1 MTINGIQVVDS
12 HVHLLPGRLGDKVRA
27 FFDAGISSRGPLA
40 YPHDHDAVVNTLA
53 EEGVDEIWTLPYAHK
68 PEIASGLN
76 AASAATVQQFA
87 DGPLRIIGGATVH
100 PGDDDAAEIVRV
112 AVDDLGLRVLK
123 LHCSV
128 GSFSL
133 DDKRLTPV
141 FTLANDRRLPIV
153 VHLGHNVNGRTEA
166 DELPTIAQISDEF
179 PDIPL
184 ILAHCGHHSAPE
196 AAALMMEHPSLYADL
211 TPVVFEHPNIDRE
224 SLISLAPRLL
234 FGSDAPNTG
243 ISVTNCLAWLEHMD
257 IPQEQHV
264 AILGKNARRLVEN
277 VVAK

>member
-1 MTINGIQVVDS
+1 MTINGIRIVDS

-27 FFDAGISSRGPLA
+27 FFDAGISSRMPLA
-40 YPHDHDAVVNTLA
+40 YPHDHDSVVQMLA

-68 PEIASGLN
+68 PEISSGLN
-76 AASAATVQQFA
+76 TASAATVEQFA
-87 DGPLRIIGGATVH
+87 DSPLRIVGGATVH
-100 PGDDDAAEIVRV
+100 PGDDNAAEIVRE
-112 AVDDLGLRVLK
+112 AIDKLGLRVLK

-133 DDKRLTPV
+133 DDARLKPV
-141 FTLANDRRLPIV
+141 FALAHERRLPIV

-166 DELPTIAQISDEF
+166 DELPTIAHISDAF

-196 AAALMMEHPSLYADL
+196 ATALMLQHPSLYADL

-243 ISVTNCLAWLEHMD
+243 ISVTNCLTWLEQMD
-257 IPQEQHV
+257 LPQEKRT
-264 AILGKNARRLVEN
+264 AILGENARRLIEN
-277 VVAK
+277 VIAK